1 MRDNVCDVYTIH
13 YSCGMT
19 DILHRLDNER
29 VTSNKVLNMARGN
42 SLRSNELRS
51 SRLSWRNTWWIN

>member
-13 YSCGMT
+13 YSFGMT
-19 DILHRLDNER
+19 DILHHLDNER

-42 SLRSNELRS
+42 S
-51 SRLSWRNTWWIN
+51 